1 MAHIRAMRGTV
12 SALAADADEF
22 GAMRTLSP
30 GSASARG
37 GRRRKAGARILQG
50 ISGTDVANRVS
61 GGRGLRG
68 RKTPAQPARLDFSG
82 FLTAGGEPST
92 VTVRVQFSDRSF
104 DRATKHRSHFNSES
118 HNIARCFRILLA
130 SNALA

>member
-82 FLTAGGEPST
+82 FLTSVIDHLIEQPNTGRTLTLNRTTSQDVFAYFWLQT
-92 VTVRVQFSDRSF
+92 R
-104 DRATKHRSHFNSES
+104 
-118 HNIARCFRILLA
+118 
-130 SNALA
+130 